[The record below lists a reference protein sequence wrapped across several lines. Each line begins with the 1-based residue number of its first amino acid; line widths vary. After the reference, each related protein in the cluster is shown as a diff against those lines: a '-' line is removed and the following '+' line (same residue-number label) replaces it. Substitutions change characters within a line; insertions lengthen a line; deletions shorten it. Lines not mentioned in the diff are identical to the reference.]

1 MNLTKS
7 GMANVFYVDT
17 TRTFGTVDRFN
28 GVSEHLMKLYVGNL
42 PANTSTKDLK
52 DLFTPYGE
60 VTFAR
65 VLTTRHGGHPR
76 GFGYV
81 EMLKQHA
88 ERAISELNGQ
98 RINFMVLRV
107 SEAKS

>member
-1 MNLTKS
+1 
-7 GMANVFYVDT
+7 
-17 TRTFGTVDRFN
+17 
-28 GVSEHLMKLYVGNL
+28 MKLYVGNL
-42 PANTSTKDLK
+42 PANISAKELE

-60 VTFAR
+60 VNSAR

-107 SEAKS
+107 SAAKS

>member
-1 MNLTKS
+1 
-7 GMANVFYVDT
+7 
-17 TRTFGTVDRFN
+17 
-28 GVSEHLMKLYVGNL
+28 MKLYVGNL
-42 PANTSTKDLK
+42 PADTSAKDLE
-52 DLFTPYGE
+52 DLFSPYGN
-60 VTFAR
+60 VTSAR
-65 VLTTRHGGHPR
+65 VLTTQHGGHPR

-98 RINFMVLRV
+98 RIKFMVLRV

>member
-1 MNLTKS
+1 
-7 GMANVFYVDT
+7 
-17 TRTFGTVDRFN
+17 
-28 GVSEHLMKLYVGNL
+28 MKLYVGNL

-60 VTFAR
+60 VSSAR
-65 VLTTRHGGHPR
+65 VLTMQYGGHPR

-98 RINFMVLRV
+98 RIDFMVLRV

>member
-1 MNLTKS
+1 
-7 GMANVFYVDT
+7 
-17 TRTFGTVDRFN
+17 
-28 GVSEHLMKLYVGNL
+28 MKLYVGNL
-42 PANTSTKDLK
+42 PANMSVQDLE
-52 DLFTPYGE
+52 DLFTPYGD
-60 VTFAR
+60 VTSAR
-65 VLTTRHGGHPR
+65 VLTTQHSGHPR

-88 ERAISELNGQ
+88 ERAVSELNGQ

>member
-1 MNLTKS
+1 MTES
-7 GMANVFYVDT
+7 
-17 TRTFGTVDRFN
+17 
-28 GVSEHLMKLYVGNL
+28 MKLYVGNL
-42 PANTSTKDLK
+42 PANTSAQDLE
-52 DLFTPYGE
+52 DLFAPYGN
-60 VTFAR
+60 VTSAR
-65 VLTTRHGGHPR
+65 VLSTRACGHPR

-88 ERAISELNGQ
+88 ECAISELDGR

>member
-1 MNLTKS
+1 
-7 GMANVFYVDT
+7 
-17 TRTFGTVDRFN
+17 
-28 GVSEHLMKLYVGNL
+28 MKLYVGNL
-42 PANTSTKDLK
+42 PANTSTKDLE

-60 VTFAR
+60 VRSAR
-65 VLTTRHGGHPR
+65 VLTTQHGGHPR

-88 ERAISELNGQ
+88 ERAIAELNGQ

-107 SEAKS
+107 GEAKS

>member
-1 MNLTKS
+1 MQ
-7 GMANVFYVDT
+7 Y
-17 TRTFGTVDRFN
+17 
-28 GVSEHLMKLYVGNL
+28 
-42 PANTSTKDLK
+42 
-52 DLFTPYGE
+52 
-60 VTFAR
+60 
-65 VLTTRHGGHPR
+65 GGHPR

-107 SEAKS
+107 SAAKS

>member
-1 MNLTKS
+1 
-7 GMANVFYVDT
+7 
-17 TRTFGTVDRFN
+17 
-28 GVSEHLMKLYVGNL
+28 MKLFVGNL
-42 PANTSTKDLK
+42 PANTSTRDLE
-52 DLFTPYGE
+52 DLFTPYGA
-60 VTFAR
+60 VTSAR

-88 ERAISELNGQ
+88 ERAVLELNGQ

-107 SEAKS
+107 SEAKP

>member
-1 MNLTKS
+1 
-7 GMANVFYVDT
+7 
-17 TRTFGTVDRFN
+17 
-28 GVSEHLMKLYVGNL
+28 MKLYVGNL
-42 PANTSTKDLK
+42 PADTSVQDLE
-52 DLFTPYGE
+52 DLLTPYGA
-60 VTFAR
+60 VTSAR
-65 VLTTRHGGHPR
+65 VLTTRHGGPPR

-107 SEAKS
+107 SKAKS

>member
-1 MNLTKS
+1 
-7 GMANVFYVDT
+7 
-17 TRTFGTVDRFN
+17 
-28 GVSEHLMKLYVGNL
+28 MKLYVGNL
-42 PANTSTKDLK
+42 PANTSAKDLE
-52 DLFTPYGE
+52 DLFTPYGD
-60 VTFAR
+60 VTSAR
-65 VLTTRHGGHPR
+65 VLTTQHEGHPR

-88 ERAISELNGQ
+88 ERAIAELNGQ

>member
-1 MNLTKS
+1 
-7 GMANVFYVDT
+7 
-17 TRTFGTVDRFN
+17 
-28 GVSEHLMKLYVGNL
+28 MKLYVDNL
-42 PANTSTKDLK
+42 PANMSAKDLE
-52 DLFTPYGE
+52 DLFTPYGD
-60 VTFAR
+60 VTSTR
-65 VLTTRHGGHPR
+65 VLTTQHGGHPR

-88 ERAISELNGQ
+88 ERAIAELNGQ

>member
-1 MNLTKS
+1 
-7 GMANVFYVDT
+7 
-17 TRTFGTVDRFN
+17 
-28 GVSEHLMKLYVGNL
+28 MKLYVSNL
-42 PANTSTKDLK
+42 PANTSVKNLE
-52 DLFTPYGE
+52 DLFTPYGN
-60 VTFAR
+60 VTSAR
-65 VLTTRHGGHPR
+65 VLTTQHGGHPR

-88 ERAISELNGQ
+88 EHAIAELNGQ

>member
-1 MNLTKS
+1 
-7 GMANVFYVDT
+7 
-17 TRTFGTVDRFN
+17 
-28 GVSEHLMKLYVGNL
+28 MKLYVGNL
-42 PANTSTKDLK
+42 PASTSVKDLEDLFSPYGAVTST
-52 DLFTPYGE
+52 
-60 VTFAR
+60 R

-88 ERAISELNGQ
+88 ERAIAELHGQ

>member
-1 MNLTKS
+1 MT
-7 GMANVFYVDT
+7 AVPCCQYT
-17 TRTFGTVDRFN
+17 
-28 GVSEHLMKLYVGNL
+28 
-42 PANTSTKDLK
+42 
-52 DLFTPYGE
+52 
-60 VTFAR
+60 
-65 VLTTRHGGHPR
+65 R

-81 EMLKQHA
+81 EMLKKHA